1 MDWLQEL
8 LFSESYVQAIIVI
21 ALICAIGLTLGKVK
35 IAGISLGVTF
45 VFFIG
50 IIFGHI
56 GFKINHDILIY
67 AENLGLV
74 IFVYALGLQVGPG
87 FFSSMSHGGVKLNLL
102 GLGLALFT
110 LALAICLTFV
120 LPISIAD
127 MMGIFSGATTCTPV
141 LGCVQQTLSQLGL
154 PASTPAL
161 GCAVS
166 YPLGVVGVI
175 FAIIFLRKFFIHK
188 NEINAEPM
196 TSMPKPNI
204 TEFDITNPGLFGRTI
219 EEVRH
224 SVSTQFVISRLWRN
238 GVVSIPTS
246 GTVFSQGDK
255 ILVISSPDDVNALTM
270 VFGEQEKADWN
281 RSDIDWNQVDRKL
294 VSAKIVVTRP
304 GINGKTLGSL
314 RLRNLYGV
322 NISRVIRSGMPLL
335 ASPNLRLQ
343 LGDRIIVVGEQN
355 AIDKIAPIVGNAMK
369 ALDQP
374 NLFAVFIGIVLGV
387 ILGSIPI
394 NFPGIS
400 VPLSLGLA
408 GGPIIMGILVGTFGS
423 RLHVVTYTTASAN
436 LMLRGIGLAVFL
448 ACLGLDSGAHF
459 FETVFRSEGLLWI
472 GTGFILTFVP
482 IVLAGLVAVKFMK
495 LDFGTAM
502 GALCGS
508 NANPMALD
516 YANDTLPGDR
526 PSVAYATVYPLAMFT
541 RVILVQIILVVMLIK

>member
-1 MDWLQEL
+1 MNWFAEL
-8 LFSESYVQAIIVI
+8 LFTQTYVQAIIVI
-21 ALICAIGLTLGKVK
+21 AMICAIGLTLGKIR

-50 IIFGHI
+50 ILFGHI
-56 GFKINHDILIY
+56 GFEINHDILVY

-87 FFSSMSHGGVKLNLL
+87 FFSSLSHGGVKLNLL
-102 GLGLALFT
+102 GLGLAIFT
-110 LALAICLTFV
+110 LALAVVLTYV
-120 LPISIAD
+120 LPISVPD

-141 LGCVQQTLSQLGL
+141 LGCVQQTLSQLNL
-154 PASTPAL
+154 PSSSPAL

-175 FAIIFLRKFFIHK
+175 IAIIVLRKFFIRK
-188 NEINAEPM
+188 DEINAEPM
-196 TSMPKPNI
+196 SSLPKPDI
-204 TEFDITNPGLFGRTI
+204 TEFDIKNPGVFGKTVA
-219 EEVRH
+219 EVGK
-224 SVSTQFVISRLWRN
+224 SIPNKFVISRLWRR
-238 GVVSIPTS
+238 GVVTIPTS
-246 GTVFSQGDK
+246 ETVLNAGDR
-255 ILVISSPDDVNALTM
+255 ILVISGPDDVKSLTM
-270 VFGEQEKADWN
+270 VFGEQENSDWN
-281 RSDIDWNQVDRKL
+281 RGDIDWNEVDRKL
-294 VSAKIVVTRP
+294 VSAKIVVTRSNL
-304 GINGKTLGSL
+304 NGKTLGSL

-335 ASPNLRLQ
+335 ASPSLRLQ
-343 LGDRIIVVGEQN
+343 LGDRIIVVGEKD
-355 AIDKIAPIVGNAMK
+355 AIDKITPIVGNAVK

-387 ILGSIPI
+387 VLGSVPI
-394 NFPGIS
+394 KFPGIS

-408 GGPIIMGILVGTFGS
+408 GGPIIMGILVGTFGP

-472 GTGFILTFVP
+472 GTGFLLTFVP
-482 IVLAGLVAVKFMK
+482 IFLAGLIAVKLLK

-526 PSVAYATVYPLAMFT
+526 PSVAYATVYPFSMFM
-541 RVILVQIILVVMLIK
+541 RVILVQIVLIALMI